1 MVLNDFQRG
10 KLPYYIK
17 PPGSENEEHPE
28 EESIVQENQK
38 KTKQENKK
46 FDKEDEENQIETEI
60 SK

>member
-28 EESIVQENQK
+28 EESIVQENQILTK
-38 KTKQENKK
+38 KENKK
-46 FDKEDEENQIETEI
+46 IDKEDAKNDTEI
-60 SK
+60 LE